1 MEDFGTYYKTRCEEA
16 SKNQG
21 IDALVEE
28 LALLGVSSESAQT
41 GGFTMCAYI
50 VLQNDRYIYANSY
63 GAGLYD
69 GEDGHIEDIYL
80 NEAEGDDQARTKDVA
95 RGVAQWIKENT
106 K

>member
-1 MEDFGTYYKTRCEEA
+1 MIDYATYYSKRCEEA

-21 IDALVEE
+21 IDVLVEE
-28 LALLGVSSESAQT
+28 LNKLGIEATSEQT

-50 VLQNDRYIYANSY
+50 ELSDDKYIYANSY

-69 GEDGHIEDIYL
+69 EEDFIKDIYL
-80 NEAEGDDQARTKDVA
+80 NESEGDDLARTLDVA
-95 RGVAQWIKENT
+95 QGVAKWIQEN

>member
-16 SKNQG
+16 SENQG
-21 IDALVEE
+21 IDALVKE

-50 VLQNDRYIYANSY
+50 VLENDRYIYANSY
-63 GAGLYD
+63 GAGLY
-69 GEDGHIEDIYL
+69 GEDFIEDIYL
-80 NEAEGDDQARTKDVA
+80 NESEGDDLARTKDVA
-95 RGVAQWIKENT
+95 RGVAQWIKEN